1 MEKNNFTI
9 TLDKLNTII
18 PIFASEFCDMNAGEN
33 EDLIMKT
40 SAYIFANVE
49 RYVHGEREIDEKALA
64 ISAFIQQL
72 IQELSL

>member
-9 TLDKLNTII
+9 TLDKLNTIV
-18 PIFASEFCDMNAGEN
+18 PIFASEFCEMNSCED

-49 RYVHGEREIDEKALA
+49 RYVHGEREIDEKDLA
-64 ISAFIQQL
+64 ISSFVLKLMQG
-72 IQELSL
+72 LSL